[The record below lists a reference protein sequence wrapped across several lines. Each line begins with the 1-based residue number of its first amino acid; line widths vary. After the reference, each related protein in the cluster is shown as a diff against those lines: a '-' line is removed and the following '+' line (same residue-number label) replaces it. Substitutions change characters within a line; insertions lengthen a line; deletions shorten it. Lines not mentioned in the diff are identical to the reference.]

1 MEDLKALDG
10 EKTLNI
16 LYIITDGIETCGG
29 NPVEIAKQLKG
40 ENTNIVLGIIGFNVD
55 ANQNRLLKQ
64 IADAAGGYYSSVND
78 ADKLTGELYRINE
91 LAFSDY
97 KWEVLDDNL
106 ITRIKG
112 MHNEILTFNK
122 IAYGNKGISEKVDLS
137 TAILYG
143 GISKN
148 DPKFAGLYVAL
159 GKVSKRLSEL
169 SEERKNKIDAIFEEE
184 YNKIKKESDEY
195 IAYLESRKGEMVAYV
210 PSTSRVSPRSAYYT
224 GTSNKG
230 GTREDA
236 KKDAE
241 KIKEEKEAA
250 KQ

>member
-1 MEDLKALDG
+1 M
-10 EKTLNI
+10 N
-16 LYIITDGIETCGG
+16 
-29 NPVEIAKQLKG
+29 
-40 ENTNIVLGIIGFNVD
+40 
-55 ANQNRLLKQ
+55 
-64 IADAAGGYYSSVND
+64 
-78 ADKLTGELYRINE
+78 
-91 LAFSDY
+91 
-97 KWEVLDDNL
+97 
-106 ITRIKG
+106 
-112 MHNEILTFNK
+112 
-122 IAYGNKGISEKVDLS
+122 
-137 TAILYG
+137 
-143 GISKN
+143 
-148 DPKFAGLYVAL
+148 
-159 GKVSKRLSEL
+159 
-169 SEERKNKIDAIFEEE
+169 IDAIFEEE

>member
-1 MEDLKALDG
+1 MSVQDLGASSLSDD
-10 EKTLNI
+10 L
-16 LYIITDGIETCGG
+16 LYFDSC
-29 NPVEIAKQLKG
+29 
-40 ENTNIVLGIIGFNVD
+40 D
-55 ANQNRLLKQ
+55 
-64 IADAAGGYYSSVND
+64 
-78 ADKLTGELYRINE
+78 NE
-91 LAFSDY
+91 Y
-97 KWEVLDDNL
+97 
-106 ITRIKG
+106 T
-112 MHNEILTFNK
+112 
-122 IAYGNKGISEKVDLS
+122 
-137 TAILYG
+137 
-143 GISKN
+143 
-148 DPKFAGLYVAL
+148 
-159 GKVSKRLSEL
+159 
-169 SEERKNKIDAIFEEE
+169 EERKNKIDAIFEEE